1 MKSDF
6 FEIKKNVS
14 FENAYEFSKPDETV
28 ITRIRDL
35 ILGINIR
42 NGRLRIE
49 NILKDRK
56 LIKYLNVDDLLFE
69 VKNDLFCN
77 FKEYSDEFSDVP
89 IGFVYYL
96 GVSLFCSNSVEIV
109 QKIYHKE
116 RSDIGNMY
124 TSFTIK
130 SYNGYFYYWK

>member
-69 VKNDLFCN
+69 VKNSFL
-77 FKEYSDEFSDVP
+77 P
-89 IGFVYYL
+89 
-96 GVSLFCSNSVEIV
+96 GVSHRPTRKLSRPCLVVYSIVLLQPTLGILRSN
-109 QKIYHKE
+109 KNKYGK
-116 RSDIGNMY
+116 N
-124 TSFTIK
+124 
-130 SYNGYFYYWK
+130 